1 MPLLFRKSRLDIHV
15 KISKVLTKNHKIWLL
30 TQKNKCDEKQE
41 MYLLNFKEGKKIREE
56 AQIRWRKFISKSNQ
70 YKLQYY
76 VWNETEQTP

>member
-1 MPLLFRKSRLDIHV
+1 MLKSQRYSL
-15 KISKVLTKNHKIWLL
+15 KVIKSDS

-76 VWNETEQTP
+76 IWNETEQTP